1 MTQVN
6 FTWSIIMSQLFN
18 LSLRGNSK
26 KKLSEKDYKSA
37 VIRAV
42 ESLTSLGIMDTKK
55 TDLKSSV
62 NEVIQNLE
70 KNEEILYGK
79 KLKKQEVREELKQVN
94 SEITD
99 LELKL
104 SDIKTK
110 IEIKKL
116 SENAKNINLDR

>member
-1 MTQVN
+1 MTKVN
-6 FTWSIIMSQLFN
+6 FTWSIIMSQLFD